1 MSAATKKRGDK
12 RARRHKNAATKQH
25 ETNKHCDETA
35 VQKVLGPYYISKCIH
50 HASRLEV
57 LTLFAKLSDFE

>member
-1 MSAATKKRGDK
+1 MSAATKEGRNMSAATKKRGDK

-35 VQKVLGPYYISKCIH
+35 VQKVL
-50 HASRLEV
+50 
-57 LTLFAKLSDFE
+57 